1 MAGGRLTT
9 SDDHDGAAAPP
20 WPAHQD
26 DLARVEFED
35 RDGVKIAAISGEVDV
50 SNAGEIAA
58 AFSDLSGL
66 TGGLIIDLRGLDY
79 LDSSGIALL
88 HDLALRL
95 RERWQRLIVVSPP
108 SAPPRRILELTALDS
123 HTLLLA
129 ELEPALEVLRR
140 PR

>member
-9 SDDHDGAAAPP
+9 TDDHDGGAAPP
-20 WPAHQD
+20 WPVHQH

-35 RDGVKIAAISGEVDV
+35 RDGVRVAAISGEVDV
-50 SNAGEIAA
+50 SNAGEVAG

-66 TGGLIIDLRGLDY
+66 SAGLVIDLRGLDY

-95 RERWQRLIVVSPP
+95 RERFQRLIVVSPP
-108 SAPPRRILELTALDS
+108 STPPRRVLELTALDS
-123 HTLLLA
+123 HTLLLD
-129 ELEPALEVLRR
+129 ELDTAIEALTAR
-140 PR
+140 